1 MGIDQ
6 QTDTYTH
13 GQIMAERQKE
23 YDKYLEQKQKALEA
37 EIERRR
43 EAVEEK

>member
-6 QTDTYTH
+6 QADTYTH

-23 YDKYLEQKQKALEA
+23 YEKYLLEK
-37 EIERRR
+37 ELKK
-43 EAVEEK
+43 EEKRKQIKP